1 MRDRVCWE
9 KEVTLPPCSFI
20 SESAICSFAFPGGSV
35 VKNLPTN
42 VGHSGSIPGLGR
54 SPEEGNGN
62 PFLAWETQVFL
73 PGKSHGQRSLA
84 GYRPCSQR
92 VGYEWETEHIHTVC
106 AFKRSF
112 YTLYSCLECFFPFL
126 SPLHLPNPLET
137 QLKCHF
143 PLLLS
148 LLG

>member
-42 VGHSGSIPGLGR
+42 VGFLGSIPGLGR
-54 SPEEGNGN
+54 SPGEGNGN
-62 PFLAWETQVFL
+62 PFQYSCLGNPMDREAWQATV
-73 PGKSHGQRSLA
+73 HA
-84 GYRPCSQR
+84 VTR